1 MRNLHIF
8 SLEQLKIFHD
18 FNIAIII
25 KCNQQNLLFK
35 IFDIHMKKGNKSLS
49 LNDISTAIKD
59 KSFSNEDTNTNK
71 TSSRTTT
78 SVDDQENFSEELT
91 NSSKTNSTEEEVTN
105 EEKNMLRSGRKDN
118 TRIDLGNV
126 LELEDNKEKNFVI
139 GNLSISYKEL
149 VYYVGL
155 VLTILPILLTTG
167 YVFALNQK
175 FDIIYLSSYFI
186 FVVILSI
193 IRLFLI
199 YKKMYIQA
207 NIMSVLKLSACL
219 LFFIFYLQ
227 VHKYSLMLERF
238 AMFIFYCFY
247 FFNFSGI
254 LLIGLIYT
262 DINQFF
268 PIIKKILLLPAFL
281 FPFYIALQRILTLI
295 IFMISYYLHIASYFM
310 IKRNIK
316 KIWIVYE
323 GILFLTSLFFI
334 DVLLYHKIKT
344 NLETLQLNSAG

>member
-1 MRNLHIF
+1 
-8 SLEQLKIFHD
+8 
-18 FNIAIII
+18 
-25 KCNQQNLLFK
+25 
-35 IFDIHMKKGNKSLS
+35 
-49 LNDISTAIKD
+49 
-59 KSFSNEDTNTNK
+59 
-71 TSSRTTT
+71 RTTT

-91 NSSKTNSTEEEVTN
+91 NSNKTNSTEEEVTN
-105 EEKNMLRSGRKDN
+105 EEIMLRSNRKDS

-126 LELEDNKEKNFVI
+126 LELEDNREKNFVI

-193 IRLFLI
+193 IRIFLI

-247 FFNFSGI
+247 FLNFSGI

-268 PIIKKILLLPAFL
+268 PMIKRILLLPAFI

-295 IFMISYYLHIASYFM
+295 IFIISYYLHIASY
-310 IKRNIK
+310 
-316 KIWIVYE
+316 
-323 GILFLTSLFFI
+323 
-334 DVLLYHKIKT
+334 
-344 NLETLQLNSAG
+344 